1 MGEIIVAYDGKEGSV
16 KALDKAADILRE
28 EDQLIVVYVLPTE
41 TPSSELV
48 DIDPDISKEK
58 AQGVINEALDKLKS
72 RGINAIGIVRE
83 GDVADEII
91 KIGSE
96 LKCDL
101 IVIGSKGLT
110 KVGTF
115 ALGSV
120 ADKVARHA
128 SSPVLIVR

>member
-41 TPSSELV
+41 TPSSEFA

-83 GDVADEII
+83 GDIADEII
-91 KIGSE
+91 NIGSE

-101 IVIGSKGLT
+101 IVIGSKGLI

-128 SSPVLIVR
+128 SNPVLIVR

>member
-1 MGEIIVAYDGKEGSV
+1 MGEIIVAYDGNEGSV
-16 KALDKAADILRE
+16 KALNKAVNLLRD
-28 EDQLIVVYVLPTE
+28 EDQLIVVYVLPTGS
-41 TPSSELV
+41 PMSEFA
-48 DIDPDISKEK
+48 DIDPNISMEK
-58 AQGVINEALDKLKS
+58 AHGVINSALDELKS

-101 IVIGSKGLT
+101 IVVGSKGLT

-120 ADKVARHA
+120 ADEVARNSNRA
-128 SSPVLIVR
+128 VLIVR